1 LHRQSNVDKQ
11 IKEGRRGVGYFI
23 PHRRNCLSLGC
34 GGAMWCLV
42 LAKTSKTLDF
52 LVTDTKDSA
61 HRSSYIKPILEEGVE
76 ALTRGDVD
84 VDKDCPD

>member
-1 LHRQSNVDKQ
+1 
-11 IKEGRRGVGYFI
+11 
-23 PHRRNCLSLGC
+23 
-34 GGAMWCLV
+34 MWCLV